1 MVLFFEGD
9 AYRVERAAWGRNG
22 QEAVGRAWGDG
33 EDRGW
38 FAAF

>member
-1 MVLFFEGD
+1 MILFFEGD

-22 QEAVGRAWGDG
+22 QEAGGAWGDG